1 MANCI
6 RCSGE
11 GKTNLWRFGN
21 PGPNAGCRYTSYNS
35 CLESNNPK
43 NINISTDCLV
53 FLNDNGGDLRNGS
66 GSAFSLFLNQYA
78 DSNQQT
84 PIPSQY
90 GSPGTSGYIN
100 NTTNV
105 LNLNEQN
112 QRIWGYDFQS
122 NTTYYLDT
130 VNHRGTDIA
139 ATKNKLFLGC
149 DFSKVYPNGGP
160 LGSNSTIPTFT
171 INEYDYTMV
180 NNDPDTF
187 SKTPTK
193 TYRFVSP
200 TGDLLALT
208 QATSTGGQN
217 TWSDNSRIGELDCLG
232 NDLGVVDDR
241 TLIFSDKEGF
251 IYVAN
256 LDNLYT
262 GESVKFGSTNG
273 VVGAQGGTF
282 PNTPT
287 GPTDLSTVSYPLPGG
302 GGTHYGYEQALY
314 NCSEDTNYQVYTV
327 IAQPIIDFR
336 AAGVKTMGDIVFI
349 PSDSNNGGDPTVIV
363 TILASYAYSASL
375 TKRFVRFAYPTN
387 LNNVTIQTWAN
398 RITDSVAPNGAVA
411 LFKNTTTGQF
421 YTIAA
426 RKRYEIDFNTLVYSN
441 SLSMQ
446 LTTYD
451 GQGFLQ
457 TLDAGTSGMEG
468 WGVRGASQPVDCVTT
483 TAYTYNCSIDGCV
496 SVLGTGG
503 NFATLNACTA
513 SCISWSCTTT
523 CDCPDGYTYNETTE
537 NCELSTSYTVNS
549 ALFLNNAGNS
559 SQYNNNNTY
568 FYQKQGTD
576 WYSVANKQGPI
587 LATANDASGFWGSV
601 GDYLINAPLNAYG
614 LWNSN
619 FQDWLPGSQENWY
632 GTSKCITVTGNTSQA
647 YLIGLGAAGHFRMA
661 VNNVMEVNTT
671 TGINNFDPS
680 GVQQGNDPVTSPLM
694 TEQWRTWHVFKVILE
709 PGDNTILLEG
719 ANPSITNPGFAF
731 DIVGPFNSTDYDTA
745 PEYLNLTTNTY
756 TANTVYSTKNL
767 AQIIASDNCDPSTT
781 PAFPLYLGSTMYTT
795 YPDPWRVSSA
805 ADDIIDLSQVL
816 SLGLPAGHVPGW
828 GLIDNDCT
836 VGDPPANYTDNGNMG
851 SCWALNQWQTG
862 YLPWFAAGGTYTSP
876 ITQTTQ
882 LRRNMNM
889 LWDFNY
895 GQEVWTNI
903 NTMAYNSGLSTA
915 NPGTTL
921 ETIFGATI
929 EYPNWLVDNQGRSD
943 QFIFTCN
950 HPGFTMTGLPPT
962 ATIGDCCDGGSLY
975 GINGVY
981 GPLQMIEGSLNPK
994 SVSPNGATFYVG
1006 PFGSDNNGAT
1016 VGSQPPNSPG
1026 GNPTPF
1032 PTWLPYSD
1040 TLGVVTCDGC
1050 PTGKMA
1056 YFAGFQDWGS
1066 FIDWLNLEGLT
1077 VSPIIDPTTGQQALI
1092 DYNADY
1098 WTVLR
1103 AVQTY
1108 WTPQDLQPAG
1118 STNVL
1123 KTINGVASEPVSIF
1137 LYGSNKC
1144 GCTTSSGVFNTQ
1156 VNYCNYPTV
1165 YDACTDTC
1173 VGTTACTLNYTLG
1186 FSGGCVSIEG
1196 TGKTGTYLTSGACEE
1211 NCFSGFTYWEC
1222 GNNGCS
1228 TAANGVITPF
1238 TSQTECE
1245 RICTSFSCSTTGCE
1259 TYNAGGGGGTGGTF
1273 TTLLDCDVSCKSWNC
1288 TNGFQ
1293 GSGCQQQVG
1302 TGGTYTELTACTAT
1316 CVSYECLPYGCW
1328 GYEGTG
1334 YTYNTLGSCTAACQ
1348 TQECTYDGCGLF
1360 NPPPGG
1366 TVITP
1371 GIGNPNTYYGTGT
1384 STTPNLYTT
1393 LSACTENCTSWG
1405 CSEYDLLTSSRQ
1417 PNIYVYYDTSSM
1429 SVDITAAIEA
1439 LSAWTQSI
1447 PGYTGKTYHTVVG
1460 NERWLQWGTAPWD
1473 AFSGVATAYGS
1484 SSVSFDVQSWAE
1496 VQGIAT
1502 YPDGTSLIYDNWPVN
1517 TGNFGSVLVNGSLV
1531 NIDGQGIAPTAAV
1544 DDNVIVIVFC
1554 DESSGSPSYYVGN
1567 SETSWDFNITQNGKW
1582 PLDYERFKGR
1592 WTAGEAN
1599 GATNQWLYYGATENF
1614 NYTIGP
1620 YSRSAR
1626 NAIAAIFSGNTGN
1639 NDGLWLPGTAPAA
1652 FLSPN
1657 FCSVI
1662 GSQAANLLETS
1673 NPFVSNN
1680 LGLLEHYDWKMD
1692 YSFGPWNP
1700 SNFQSYLNTGLFN
1713 TTTVSGNSGCFSAA
1727 TLPTEDFPF
1736 TSQTQC
1742 NSGFTYWNGELIRC
1756 SGFRCT
1762 NTGCIVVTG
1771 TTNTDWQYETY
1782 AQCTAACQSYD
1793 CTVTGCT
1800 TYNEPYFGT
1809 GGTYNSMIF
1818 CSSACTSYNCG
1829 TWEQGYGAIE
1839 TWDGCI
1845 PQIGTGGTFYDAN
1858 HLIVGSLASY
1868 SACTG
1873 SCISYNCTGACE
1885 TTGTFGA
1892 AGYTANTGTCI
1903 TWPNTGGTFTTMS
1916 ACTANC
1922 QTHWWCVPETIVD
1935 TCDGRVTQYNLPYY
1949 LVDPTA
1955 SPGATQQLTG
1965 PPNNPNSNVYFGNYI
1980 ALAYQSSNITTLS
1993 FETFTNTPPA
2003 NVCIGQYGYPIIAPQ
2018 SINSNYVTG
2027 GPWYVWNDFIVA
2039 AQAQGLSVN
2048 NQMTYQQ
2055 VLQMIGSHFQIVLEG
2070 TGMWMDYMYCFCTS
2084 TFNNVTCT
2092 TSILPPVVGA
2102 TGPFATSGEA
2112 ISNCYDTT
2120 WNCVEETFTNT
2131 CSGTTQLPGQ
2141 YTGLTQVHDYV
2152 SSNLPNSTLTEISYE
2167 STEIQLLPNG
2177 CVGPNGY
2184 AIYKLQ
2190 PLSYTP
2196 LNGGLDYPTYSTF
2209 ITALSGQGATQ
2220 LVPGMLY
2227 SSVNAE
2233 INTISGSSISLC
2245 QEPCICE
2252 TNPCYCE
2259 EIIGT
2264 GGTYNTLSECNIQ
2277 CDCVPTGTSWN
2288 CVNHGPYE
2296 PTCNNKPY
2304 MGEYYSQNDV
2314 VDIFRQNDPNVSF
2327 GTQRFTYNVQ
2337 SFNPLVNGP
2346 ILNYTTSTPSVWGL
2360 FSGSSYQWEDCYKYK
2375 VPDLFYPYT
2384 YIKSISHPL
2393 ISGGT
2398 GILSNTGWS
2407 YQNWSSFY
2415 NAVVNAGVNIN
2426 ATMSFSSVCDTIDTT
2441 LASSSP
2447 AGGILQGCHID
2458 FAYCCVDE
2466 DCYCYELF
2474 VTGGTYNNEP
2484 DCLSE
2489 CCPER
2494 NRTGYTCDSILQTC
2508 VIAGPP
2514 VPPANYILYPTML
2527 DCLAQLPK
2535 NCPPTMYDCITGA
2548 TIYACD
2554 PSQPINQ
2561 VSPGTIAG
2569 NGTPFIVNNPGYP
2582 FTSFTTTANQF
2593 GVLNGIG
2600 HAEQVLTNPIYLD
2613 PSVSFSSVTYEV
2625 SGTTNNPFTPPFNP
2639 SCFGPNGWP
2648 VFRMISIGHPQVN
2661 NGQAYYSWGDFVTA
2675 ANNAGYPYS
2684 TTLPINDWGWNHWI
2698 VIVEECSCLTDQC
2711 DCVPVLGIGQY
2722 YTMAACEKECCTPRA
2737 SWDCTITGCVD
2748 PGDGSGLFFG
2758 LNGLSDCINIC
2769 KEYECHPDSNTN
2781 PGSQVSDDSCE
2792 LLDEVP
2798 YPGTGVMDIIAHIGS
2813 PANPVLQNSPFGQM
2827 KFEIANFCHPPGTMT
2842 PCYGQNGLSLVYI
2855 EHIQAVITNNSYNIP
2870 TGLQITSWVGLID
2883 AINQYCVNCSGP
2895 FTSNSQPQTTYQ
2907 GSASVNC
2914 FDGSNVCFYNTQYEV
2929 PQFVATIACCECE
2942 DDCDCNPIIG
2952 TGHTGTYPF
2961 TPQGY
2966 NLCYSA
2972 CCDEQ
2977 SFNLCDVFL
2986 SVADKGVYQMDH
2998 LNGVITE
3005 ASLIAGNQTYNDIT
3019 MWVDGPLN
3027 SFLWLY
3033 NNNTITEY
3041 NITLNPWSLT
3051 FSRNISTNAFIGKGL
3066 TTYDQNTLI
3075 SADNWVRSIDITPPL
3090 VNANISL
3097 MFQLPSWCLGD
3108 IIWDSISQ
3116 QFLIAYSTLP
3126 VTNVSQKIGKFNYT
3140 GTLQD
3145 EYTVPGGVFEP
3156 NEKIDGLYK
3165 KGGFNNS
3172 CRNFVVTNKGRV
3184 FDIIDP
3190 LLGSLTLSPVPS
3202 ITTNDPINPSVQTGI
3217 DSLNTP
3223 VTGAANAEG
3232 PIFSEENCGCIRKRE
3247 TFNCEQDITSNPPST
3262 NCVDPGDGSGQF
3274 TPITASLNGYASA
3287 LLECQDNCPFSCITW
3302 DCIPGEEINSC
3313 AGVQYTLPYPQVN
3326 SEGTALDYISN
3337 GNWPGSHLTPFSNIQ
3352 FELPQTTTNG
3362 CTGANGLP
3370 LFRISYIVSPWN
3382 GAHYYSWQELI
3393 DAMNLAFPSWLGAFP
3408 YTFNLAQVMQ
3418 VLTQYNWWT
3427 PKVVTTPCI
3436 CEGVPCHCIPVIGLT
3451 GQYTTESLCLTKCC
3465 PIEPI
3470 EEGYDC
3476 IPTIGTG
3483 QQSTCVPCTGPNCP
3497 YTTTGAL
3504 ALGYPT
3510 ALSWCQ
3516 DYCGE
3521 VTRTGWYCELVGYPC
3536 VPCQNPTPNGPCYV
3550 DPDDCYLACTQDTPS
3565 PCPPLDQN
3573 SPYYTNNVEFCYGC
3587 DNSGSFYFGHVD
3599 CPCCKNK
3606 FTPEVRYCGLQE
3618 EVAVKISEYTGT
3630 KLNVVTSEMVVA
3642 VEDVASQIV
3651 RNKQSYETSNCDSC
3665 GGTLETHAT
3674 CLDSG
3679 CLSITNYKEDGT
3691 SEVCWTTVKK
3701 PNQEN
3706 RTYDCID
3713 GSCIE
3718 IGNGRFNSM
3727 SDCIKECNDI
3737 TNGRNSRNIT
3747 GDKSLVL
3754 PPVAHTPM
3762 TSTQPTST
3770 SPVVVV
3776 ESNFYICQNATNPV
3790 VSENQKSCVP
3800 VNEFVTGAFT
3810 NLVDCLNSGCGGWIT
3825 PTTNSNINAN
3835 GIIVKPNQIA
3845 PIGMCCESYISKATT
3860 PLTIESCSS
3869 YCCDG
3874 TDTWYPL
3881 YNANGINNVINSP
3894 LSYTNSVINSLITS
3908 KTAEVSSSKSNY
3920 ERKGYSILSPYSRNS
3935 ILRCGNEII
3944 GYIDNRA
3951 VYSTIADALNEA
3963 SSIGCEGYHE
3973 HVVNGRRG
3981 YMACN
3986 THSSS
3991 NARMT
3996 AGGPCICRQYQT
4008 GPDGLSK
4015 CIKWSPPGCGDA
4027 PFMTANEPNRAVATP
4042 RPTGGNTPT
4051 GTRTSMGSSR
4061 VARGGMSSGGGGY

>member
-21 PGPNAGCRYTSYNS
+21 PGPNAGCIYRSYNS

-43 NINISTDCLV
+43 NITVSTDCLV
-53 FLNDNGGDLRNGS
+53 FLNDNGGDLRTGS
-66 GSAFSLFLNQYA
+66 GSASSLFLNQYA
-78 DSNQQT
+78 DPNQQT

-90 GSPGTSGYIN
+90 GTPGTPDFVN
-100 NTTNV
+100 NTLDV
-105 LNLNEQN
+105 DALNEQN
-112 QRIWGYDFQS
+112 QRIWGYDFQN
-122 NTTYYLDT
+122 NTAYYLDT

-149 DFSKVYPNGGP
+149 DFRDVYPHGGS
-160 LGSNSTIPTFT
+160 LGNNTTIPSFT
-171 INEYDYTMV
+171 INEYDYSML

-187 SKTPTK
+187 TKTPTK
-193 TYRFVSP
+193 TYRFVAPDGS
-200 TGDLLALT
+200 LLALEV
-208 QATSTGGQN
+208 ANPTSNIYVNG
-217 TWSDNSRIGELDCLG
+217 WSSSSRIRELDGLG

-241 TLIFSDKEGF
+241 TIIFSDKKGK

-262 GESVKFGSTNG
+262 GESVRYGTTIAG
-273 VVGAQGGTF
+273 TIGPLGGTF
-282 PNTPT
+282 PNNPT
-287 GPTDLSTVSYPLPGG
+287 GPTDLSSISYPLPSG

-314 NCSEDTNYQVYTV
+314 NCSEDTNFQVYTV
-327 IAQPIIDFR
+327 IAEPIIDFSV
-336 AAGVKTMGDIVFI
+336 AGAKTMGDIVFI

-363 TILASYAYSASL
+363 TIDAANVYSSSNQ
-375 TKRFVRFAYPTN
+375 KRFVRFAYPTN
-387 LNNVTIQTWAN
+387 LNNITIQNWN
-398 RITDSVAPNGAVA
+398 DRITDAKAPNGAVA

-426 RKRYEIDFNTLVYSN
+426 RKRYEIDFNALTYSN
-441 SLSMQ
+441 SLSVQ

-451 GQGFLQ
+451 NQGFLQ
-457 TLDAGTSGMEG
+457 TLDAGGSGMEG

-483 TAYTYNCSIDGCV
+483 TAYTYNCGIDGCV

-523 CDCPDGYTYNETTE
+523 CDCPDGYTYNEITE
-537 NCELSTSYTVNS
+537 NCELSTSYTTIS
-549 ALFLNNAGNS
+549 PLFLSNAGNS

-576 WYSVANKQGPI
+576 WYSVANKQGP
-587 LATANDASGFWGSV
+587 LVATANDASGFWGSV

-680 GVQQGNDPVTSPLM
+680 GVLLGNDPVTSPLM

-709 PGDNTILLEG
+709 PGDNTILLEA
-719 ANPSITNPGFAF
+719 ANPSITNPAFAF

-767 AQIIASDNCDPSTT
+767 SQIIASDNCDPNTT
-781 PAFPLYLGSTMYTT
+781 PAFPLILDSTSYST
-795 YPDPWRVSSA
+795 YPDPWRVSTA
-805 ADDIIDLSQVL
+805 IDDAIDLTKVL
-816 SLGLPAGHVPGW
+816 SLGLPPGHVPGW
-828 GLIDNDCT
+828 GLISN
-836 VGDPPANYTDNGNMG
+836 VNQNGLGDYSST
-851 SCWALNQWQTG
+851 WALNSKVTG
-862 YLPWFAAGGTYTSP
+862 AIPWFAAGGTYTNP
-876 ITQTTQ
+876 ITNITS
-882 LRRNMNM
+882 LRRNINAVTN
-889 LWDFNY
+889 FNY
-895 GQEVWTNI
+895 LGEQWNNI
-903 NTMAYNSGLSTA
+903 QSIAFNSGLAAA
-915 NPGTTL
+915 NPGTYM
-921 ETIFGATI
+921 GGPGNQI
-929 EYPNWLVDNQGRSD
+929 EIPNYMPDLSIEMTKISTCDFPGYTHPSNPAPGTTYFQGPCCS
-943 QFIFTCN
+943 
-950 HPGFTMTGLPPT
+950 
-962 ATIGDCCDGGSLY
+962 GDALY
-975 GINGVY
+975 GISGVY
-981 GPLQMIEGSLNPK
+981 GPSQVTYGSKFHQSVFSSTPAWEIGPFNNEWAGPQVQEG
-994 SVSPNGATFYVG
+994 PNG
-1006 PFGSDNNGAT
+1006 
-1016 VGSQPPNSPG
+1016 
-1026 GNPTPF
+1026 TPL
-1032 PTWLPYSD
+1032 TTNTMD
-1040 TLGVVTCDGC
+1040 ACDGC
-1050 PTGKMA
+1050 PPGRLG
-1056 YFAGFQDWGS
+1056 YLVNFQTWEAT
-1066 FIDWLNLEGLT
+1066 IDWLNSEGLT
-1077 VSPIIDPTTGQQALI
+1077 VSPITDPDTGQQALI

-1108 WTPQDLQPAG
+1108 WTPTTPQPAG
-1118 STNVL
+1118 STMTL
-1123 KTINGVASEPVSIF
+1123 RTINGVATAPVSIM
-1137 LYGSNKC
+1137 
-1144 GCTTSSGVFNTQ
+1144 TSWHIACRCDSTSGVFNTQ
-1156 VNYCNYPTV
+1156 VNYCASPTI

-1173 VGTTACTLNYTLG
+1173 VATTACTLNYTLG

-1222 GNNGCS
+1222 GDNGCS

-1245 RICTSFSCSTTGCE
+1245 RICTSYSCSTTGCE

-1316 CVSYECLPYGCW
+1316 CVSYECLSYGCW

-1334 YTYNTLGSCTAACQ
+1334 YTYSTLGSCTAACQ
-1348 TQECTYDGCGLF
+1348 TQECTYSGCGLF
-1360 NPPPGG
+1360 NPPPAG

-1393 LSACTENCTSWG
+1393 LSACTENCASWG
-1405 CSEYDLLTSSRQ
+1405 CSEYDLLSSARQ
-1417 PNIYVYYDTSSM
+1417 PNIYVYYDTTSM
-1429 SVDITAAIEA
+1429 SVDITQAIEA
-1439 LSAWTQSI
+1439 ISAWTQSI
-1447 PGYTGKTYHTVVG
+1447 PGYTGQTYHTLAG

-1473 AFSGVATAYGS
+1473 AFSGSSTQGNATK
-1484 SSVSFDVQSWAE
+1484 SFNTKAWATI
-1496 VQGIAT
+1496 QGIAT
-1502 YPDGTSLIYDNWPVN
+1502 YPDGTDLIYDGRPA
-1517 TGNFGSVLVNGSLV
+1517 GNNLGTVLVNGSLV
-1531 NIDGQGIAPTAAV
+1531 NINGTGTAPTAAV
-1544 DDNVIVIVFC
+1544 NDNVIVIIFC
-1554 DESSGSPSYYVGN
+1554 DESHGASSASMASYVGN
-1567 SETSWDFNITQNGKW
+1567 SNTSWSFGVTQAGNW
-1582 PLDYERFKGR
+1582 PVDYARFKGR

-1599 GATNQWLYYGATENF
+1599 GAINQWLYYGATNIF
-1614 NYTIGP
+1614 MSTTSNV
-1620 YSRSAR
+1620 SRTAR
-1626 NAIAAIFSGNTGN
+1626 NAIAAILSGNTGN
-1639 NDGLWLPGTAPAA
+1639 NDGLWLPGTAPQNP
-1652 FLSPN
+1652 LVSLTPSPN
-1657 FCSVI
+1657 YCSVI
-1662 GSQAANLLETS
+1662 GSQGANLLETS

-1680 LGLLEHYDWKMD
+1680 LGLLEHYGWKIN
-1692 YSFGPWNP
+1692 YEFGPWNP
-1700 SNFQSYLNTGLFN
+1700 SNFQSYLTAGLFN
-1713 TTTVSGNSGCFSAA
+1713 TTTVSGNSGCFSAS

-1736 TSQTQC
+1736 TSQTEC

-1756 SGFRCT
+1756 SGYRCT
-1762 NTGCIVVTG
+1762 NTGCILVTG
-1771 TTNTDWQYETY
+1771 NTNTDWQYETY

-1829 TWEQGYGAIE
+1829 TWQQGYGPIE

-1845 PQIGTGGTFYDAN
+1845 SQVGTGGTFYDAN

-1885 TTGTFGA
+1885 TTGTLGA

-1935 TCDGRVTQYNLPYY
+1935 TCDGRVTQYDLPYY

-1955 SPGATQQLTG
+1955 SPGTTQQLTG
-1965 PPNNPNSNVYFGNYI
+1965 TPNDPTDPTYIGNYI

-1993 FETFTNTPPA
+1993 FETFNNNPPA
-2003 NVCIGQYGYPIIAPQ
+2003 DACIGQYGYPIIAPQ

-2055 VLQMIGSHFQIVLEG
+2055 ITQIITNHFQIAGAGAL
-2070 TGMWMDYMYCFCTS
+2070 WMEYMYCFCTS

-2092 TSILPPVVGA
+2092 TSIFPPVVGA

-2112 ISNCYDTT
+2112 ISNCYNTT
-2120 WNCVEETFTNT
+2120 WNCVDETFTNT

-2141 YTGLTQVHDYV
+2141 YTGLTQVHDFV
-2152 SSNLPNSTLTEISYE
+2152 SSNLPTSNLTDISYE
-2167 STEIQLLPNG
+2167 STEVQLLSNG

-2184 AIYKLQ
+2184 ALYKLQ
-2190 PLSYTP
+2190 PLSYTQ
-2196 LNGGLDYPTYSTF
+2196 LNGGLDYLTYSSF

-2227 SSVNAE
+2227 SSVNTE
-2233 INTISGSSISLC
+2233 ITDLSGSSISLC

-2264 GGTYNTLSECNIQ
+2264 GGTYNSLAECNIQ
-2277 CDCVPTGTSWN
+2277 CDCIPTGTSWN
-2288 CVNHGPYE
+2288 CVNEGPYQ
-2296 PTCNNKPY
+2296 PTCNDKPY
-2304 MGEYYSQNDV
+2304 LGEYYSQNDV
-2314 VDIFRQNDPNVSF
+2314 IDFFRQNDPNVSF
-2327 GTQRFTYNVQ
+2327 GTKRFTYTVQ

-2346 ILNYTTSTPSVWGL
+2346 VLNYNTGNPSISSL
-2360 FSGSSYQWEDCYKYK
+2360 FSGSSYQWEDCYKYET
-2375 VPDLFYPYT
+2375 PDLFYPYT

-2398 GILSNTGWS
+2398 GVLNNTGWS
-2407 YQNWSSFY
+2407 YQDWGSFY
-2415 NAVVNAGVNIN
+2415 NAVVNAGININ

-2447 AGGILQGCHID
+2447 AGGILQGCQID

-2466 DCYCYELF
+2466 ECYCYELF
-2474 VTGGTYNNEP
+2474 VTGGTYTNEP
-2484 DCLSE
+2484 DCLE
-2489 CCPER
+2489 VCCPEPR
-2494 NRTGYTCDSILQTC
+2494 PRTGYTCDSILQTC
-2508 VIAGPP
+2508 VLAGPP
-2514 VPPANYILYPTML
+2514 IPPANYILHPTMA
-2527 DCLAQLPK
+2527 DCLAQMPIE
-2535 NCPPTMYDCITGA
+2535 CPPTMYDCITGA

-2613 PSVSFSSVTYEV
+2613 PSVPFSSVTYEV

-2639 SCFGPNGWP
+2639 DCFGPNGWP
-2648 VFRMISIGHPQVN
+2648 VFRMISIAHPQVN
-2661 NGQAYYSWGDFVTA
+2661 NGQPYFSWGDFVTA
-2675 ANNAGYPYS
+2675 ANTAGYPYS
-2684 TTLPINDWGWNHWI
+2684 TSLPIQDWGWNHWI
-2698 VIVEECSCLTDQC
+2698 VIVEECSCLTNQC
-2711 DCVPVLGIGQY
+2711 YCEPVLGIGQY
-2722 YTMAACEKECCTPRA
+2722 FTMAECEKDCCTPRV
-2737 SWDCTITGCVD
+2737 SYDCTITGCID

-2758 LNGLSDCINIC
+2758 LNALSDCINIC
-2769 KEYECHPDSNTN
+2769 KEYECN
-2781 PGSQVSDDSCE
+2781 PQTPGTQALDTCANM
-2792 LLDEVP
+2792 DEVP

-2813 PANPVLQNSPFGQM
+2813 PSNPIYQNSPFSQM
-2827 KFEIANFCHPPGTMT
+2827 KFEIANFCHPPQN
-2842 PCYGQNGLSLVYI
+2842 PNACYGQNGLSLVYI
-2855 EHIQAVITNNSYNIP
+2855 THIQAVITNNTYNIP
-2870 TGLQITSWVGLID
+2870 PGTQFSSWMALID
-2883 AINQYCVNCSGP
+2883 GINQYCVNCTGT
-2895 FTSNSQPQTTYQ
+2895 FTNNSQPQTTYQ
-2907 GSASVNC
+2907 NSSSVDC
-2914 FDGSNVCFYNTQYEV
+2914 LDGNNVCFYNIQYEV
-2929 PQFVATIACCECE
+2929 PQLLANVECCECE
-2942 DDCDCNPIIG
+2942 DDCDCYPIVG

-2977 SFNLCDVFL
+2977 TFELCDVFL
-2986 SVADKGVYQMDH
+2986 SVANKGVYQLDH
-2998 LNGVITE
+2998 FTGVITE
-3005 ASLIAGNQTYNDIT
+3005 ASLIAGNQTDNDIS
-3019 MWVDGPLN
+3019 MWIDGPNN
-3027 SFLWLY
+3027 SYLWLY
-3033 NNNTITEY
+3033 NNNTIIEY
-3041 NITLNPWSLT
+3041 GITLNPWSIS
-3051 FSRNISTNAFIGKGL
+3051 FIRNISTSSFIGKGL

-3075 SADNWVRSIDITPPL
+3075 SADNWVRKIDITPPL
-3090 VNANISL
+3090 VNANITL

-3126 VTNVSQKIGKFNYT
+3126 VTNTSQKIGKFNYT
-3140 GTLQD
+3140 GILQD
-3145 EYTVPGGVFEP
+3145 EYTIPGGVLEP

-3165 KGGFNNS
+3165 KGGFNNN
-3172 CRNFVVTNKGRV
+3172 CRNFAITNKGRI

-3190 LLGSLTLSPVPS
+3190 LLGSLTLSPVPN
-3202 ITTNDPINPSVQTGI
+3202 ITTSDPVNPSVQAGI
-3217 DSLNTP
+3217 DGLNTP

-3247 TFNCEQDITSNPPST
+3247 TYNCEQDITSNPPTT
-3262 NCVDPGDGSGQF
+3262 NCIDPGDGTGQF

-3302 DCIPGEEINSC
+3302 DCIPGGEINSC
-3313 AGVQYTLPYPQVN
+3313 DGVQYTLPYPQVN

-3337 GNWPGSHLTPFSNIQ
+3337 GNWPNSHLTPFSNIQ
-3352 FELPQTTTNG
+3352 FEFPQTTPNG
-3362 CTGANGLP
+3362 CIGPNGFP
-3370 LFRISYIVSPWN
+3370 LYRISYIISPWD
-3382 GAHYYSWQELI
+3382 GTHYYSWGELI
-3393 DAMNLAFPSWLGAFP
+3393 DAMNVYFWISQTGFP
-3408 YTFNLAQVMQ
+3408 YTWNLAHVIQY
-3418 VLTQYNWWT
+3418 LTQYNYAA
-3427 PKVVTTPCI
+3427 PKVITTPCI
-3436 CEGVPCHCIPVIGLT
+3436 CEAEPCHCVPVIGLT
-3451 GQYTTESLCLTKCC
+3451 GQYTTESLCITDCC

-3476 IPTIGTG
+3476 VPTIGPA
-3483 QQSTCVPCTGPNCP
+3483 QQSTCVPCTGVNCP
-3497 YTTTGAL
+3497 YTTTQAL
-3504 ALGYPT
+3504 ILGYPN
-3510 ALSWCQ
+3510 ALAYCQ
-3516 DYCGE
+3516 DNCGE
-3521 VTRTGWYCELVGYPC
+3521 ITETGWKCEIPGQPC
-3536 VPCQNPTPNGPCYV
+3536 VPCPNPTPNGPCYT
-3550 DPDDCYLACTQDTPS
+3550 DPHQCYLICTEIEPN
-3565 PCPPLDQN
+3565 PCPPLDLN
-3573 SPYYTNNVEFCYGC
+3573 SPYYVLGHNGFCTSDWC
-3587 DNSGSFYFGHVD
+3587 IPTWNHQD
-3599 CPCCKNK
+3599 CQCCRTDSPFSPK
-3606 FTPEVRYCGLQE
+3606 VRYCGPQE

-3630 KLNVVTSEMVVA
+3630 KLNVVVSEMAVA
-3642 VEDVASQIV
+3642 IDDVASQIT
-3651 RNKQSYETSNCDSC
+3651 RNKQNYTTNNCNSC
-3665 GGTLETHAT
+3665 GGTLEKHAS
-3674 CLDSG
+3674 CLDGG
-3679 CLSITNYKEDGT
+3679 CLSISKYKEDGT
-3691 SEVCWTTVKK
+3691 SEVCWTTDNET
-3701 PNQEN
+3701 NQVSK
-3706 RTYDCID
+3706 TYDCVK

-3718 IGNGRFNSM
+3718 IGNGRFNTM

-3737 TNGRNSRNIT
+3737 RDGRSSISIS
-3747 GDKSLVL
+3747 GDKNRILAPTL
-3754 PPVAHTPM
+3754 PPPTV
-3762 TSTQPTST
+3762 STKTNQNTT
-3770 SPVVVV
+3770 VI
-3776 ESNFYICQNATNPV
+3776 ESNFYVCQSTLNPV
-3790 VSENQKSCVP
+3790 VSQKQHACVP
-3800 VNEFVTGAFT
+3800 VATAVSGAYS
-3810 NLVDCLNSGCGGWIT
+3810 NLTDCLNSGCGGWIT
-3825 PTTNSNINAN
+3825 PTTSNPINVN
-3835 GIIVKPNQIA
+3835 GVRVKEKQIA
-3845 PIGMCCESYISKATT
+3845 PIGMCCESYITKATG
-3860 PLTIESCSS
+3860 PLTQQTCSS

-3874 TDTWYPL
+3874 NEVWFPL
-3881 YNANGINNVINSP
+3881 YNAFG
-3894 LSYTNSVINSLITS
+3894 LNSVISSQLSYVNSEISKLVTS
-3908 KTAEVSSSKSNY
+3908 KTAEVSTDKGSY
-3920 ERKGYSILSPYSRNS
+3920 LRKGYQTITPYKNGSISACVGE
-3935 ILRCGNEII
+3935 IL
-3944 GYIDNRA
+3944 GYINNEA
-3951 VYSTIADALNEA
+3951 VYASIVDAVNEA
-3963 SSIGCEGYHE
+3963 STRGCTGYHE
-3973 HVVNGRRG
+3973 HTINGVVG
-3981 YMACN
+3981 YMACE
-3986 THSSS
+3986 THSVAT
-3991 NARMT
+3991 ARMT
-3996 AGGPCICRQYQT
+3996 ADGPCICREYQT
-4008 GPDGLSK
+4008 QPDGSNK
-4015 CIKWSPPGCGDA
+4015 CIRWSPPGCGDA
-4027 PFMTANEPNRAVATP
+4027 PFMTADEPTRMVDTPVTRA
-4042 RPTGGNTPT
+4042 NTST
-4051 GTRTSMGSSR
+4051 GTRTSMGSSS